1 MHPDDISYTE
11 KTAYDQ
17 TRLEKK
23 TDPAIRYAEIL
34 MIYAEALN
42 ELTGSYDI
50 PSWDGNKVHSVSRDI
65 NEMKKVFVRFVVVQ
79 DCLIIVWKYIVVKT
93 NSVLN

>member
-42 ELTGSYDI
+42 ELT
-50 PSWDGNKVHSVSRDI
+50 
-65 NEMKKVFVRFVVVQ
+65 
-79 DCLIIVWKYIVVKT
+79 
-93 NSVLN
+93 